1 MGQVP
6 GQPLLLVLLGE
17 AARSDSP
24 APGGPASISMPLG
37 PQKGIVALQTLVL
50 LPSWARL
57 LQGLV
62 WPASITMTH
71 RPSEGHGSSLSL
83 RSAAP
88 LRYGCRR

>member
-50 LPSWARL
+50 LPLLGTAAARP
-57 LQGLV
+57 GV
-62 WPASITMTH
+62 ASFYHHDTQAIRGAWVFSKPSLC
-71 RPSEGHGSSLSL
+71 RPS
-83 RSAAP
+83 
-88 LRYGCRR
+88 